1 MEECA
6 GGNAS
11 SRATGYGSIDLT
23 DLIKNKK
30 LGGKR
35 SSPQEQSELT
45 KETKKGKN
53 NVKVPT
59 VSVYFAEWDI
69 LKWADD

>member
-1 MEECA
+1 MEECD

-45 KETKKGKN
+45 KETESAH
-53 NVKVPT
+53 
-59 VSVYFAEWDI
+59 SVGLFRRMRHT
-69 LKWADD
+69 